1 VKLLGL
7 TSEAEVLGRHMGD
20 FLLNP
25 GDRSLFMEKVRD
37 IKGVAEFETVIK
49 RPDGKHRFCL
59 ESAHCNYGSDGRVL
73 EIQGLIK
80 DITERI
86 KNEQML
92 WKTNMEL
99 AETNQNLKHTQA
111 LLVQQ
116 EKMASIGQLAA
127 GVAHEINNPLGF
139 LKSNHASF
147 TRYLGVFMQAWD
159 ELRQAAPESAVAI
172 SEKYELGYIH
182 DETKK
187 MIAESDMGYDRIMRI
202 ITNLKNFARMDVNA
216 EFKPY
221 DLNAGLE
228 SSLTLAW
235 NEIKYVATVDRNLG
249 EIPLVPSLSSEINQ
263 VLLNILVN
271 SAQAIAAQKREGKG
285 TIWVTTY
292 AAGDYVVCEIK
303 DDGPG
308 IPEEIIGKIFDPF
321 FTTKEPGKGTGL
333 GLSISYDIVVNKCQG
348 RLTASSPPGT
358 GAVFKIELPIHPQKT
373 SERIEIL
380 R

>member
-1 VKLLGL
+1 
-7 TSEAEVLGRHMGD
+7 
-20 FLLNP
+20 
-25 GDRSLFMEKVRD
+25 MEKVRD
-37 IKGVAEFETVIK
+37 MKGVAEFETVIK
-49 RPDGKHRFCL
+49 RPDGSHRFCL
-59 ESAHCNYGSDGRVL
+59 ESAHCNYGSDGRML
-73 EIQGLIK
+73 EIQGLMK

-86 KNEQML
+86 KNEQAL

-99 AETNQNLKHTQA
+99 AETNQNLKLTQN

-147 TRYLGVFMQAWD
+147 TRYLGVFMQAWE
-159 ELRQAAPESAVAI
+159 ELRQSAPEAAAAI
-172 SEKYELGYIH
+172 REKYDLDYIR
-182 DETKK
+182 EEAKK

-202 ITNLKNFARMDVNA
+202 ISNLKNFARMDVNA

-249 EIPLVPSLSSEINQ
+249 EIPLVPTLSSEVNQ

-271 SAQAIAAQKREGKG
+271 AAQAIGAQKRQGKG

-292 AAGDYVVCEIK
+292 TAGDYVVCEIK

-308 IPEEIIGKIFDPF
+308 ISQEIMDKVFDPF

-333 GLSISYDIVVNKCQG
+333 GLSISYDLVVNKCQG
-348 RLTASSPPGT
+348 RLSVSSPPGS
-358 GAVFKIELPIHPQKT
+358 GAIFKIELPIRPQKT